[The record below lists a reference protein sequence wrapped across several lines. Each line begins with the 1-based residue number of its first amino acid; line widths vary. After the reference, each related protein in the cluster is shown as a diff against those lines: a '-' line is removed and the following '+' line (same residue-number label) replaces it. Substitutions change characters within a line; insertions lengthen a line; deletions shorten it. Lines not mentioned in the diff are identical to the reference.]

1 MNMYAQN
8 TSATIVPQERNQDF
22 TYENTLVLSMVNQYP
37 KVLLPGGGPVE
48 TAINSR
54 ILMQVDEEVRYS
66 STTLFDQAVETYQE
80 AQQQGFPFNPYGSGL
95 YYRTMFNQDCY
106 LSIYRDQ
113 FLYTGG
119 AHPTTTRFS
128 DTWDMRTGMVVPLS
142 SFFPSQTDYQQ
153 LLLRIILAEADRRQ
167 EEEAIFFDDY
177 RTLIAQRFN
186 PESYYL
192 SPCGLTIYYQQYDI
206 APYAAG
212 IIEFTIPFSVLR
224 RRPSCTN

>member
-1 MNMYAQN
+1 MRAQN

-22 TYENTLVLSMVNQYP
+22 TYENTLVLSMVNQYV

-66 STTLFDQAVETYQE
+66 STTLYDQAVALFQD
-80 AQQQGFPFNPYGSGL
+80 AQAQGFPFHAFESGL
-95 YYRTMFNQDCY
+95 FYRTMFNQDCY

-113 FLYTGG
+113 FQYTGG
-119 AHPTTTRFS
+119 AHPTTMRFS

-142 SFFPSQTDYQQ
+142 SFFPSTTDYQQ
-153 LLLRIILAEADRRQ
+153 LLLKIILAEADRRQ

-177 RTLIAQRFN
+177 RSLIVQRFN
-186 PESYYL
+186 PESFYL
-192 SPCGLTIYYQQYDI
+192 SPCGLTIYYQQVDI
-206 APYAAG
+206 GPYSTG
-212 IIEFTIPFSVLR
+212 IVEFTIPFSVLR
-224 RRPSCTN
+224 RRPSCVN